1 MPIIDDAGTAMF
13 AGQTIDGACVSLTV
27 TVNEHEAVFI
37 DASVV
42 VQVTVVV
49 PTGKVDPDAGEH
61 TVDAPGQLSTAAGV
75 V

>member
-1 MPIIDDAGTAMF
+1 VFAVVLMF
-13 AGQTIDGACVSLTV
+13 AGHTIDGGWVSLTV
-27 TVNEHEAVFI
+27 TVNVQVAVFI
-37 DASVV
+37 AASVV
-42 VQVTVVV
+42 VHVTVVV